1 MLGIQ
6 LPGSYNFSALKTIN
20 KIMTVADSPTPNIF
34 SSIGR
39 QIDELVTTAI
49 TLANNGESN
58 TVTTSPTRDTI
69 ELLQNIRGDL
79 RGRRS
84 DVETSQ
90 ALENIKGMPY
100 LPNCKKLAGFLED

>member
-1 MLGIQ
+1 
-6 LPGSYNFSALKTIN
+6 
-20 KIMTVADSPTPNIF
+20 MTVADSPTPNIF

-69 ELLQNIRGDL
+69 ELLQIIRGDP

-84 DVETSQ
+84 DIETSQ
-90 ALENIKGMPY
+90 ALEKHQGNAVPAE
-100 LPNCKKLAGFLED
+100 LQEAGWIS